1 MQALNRLV
9 WKDMRSDPGVWERFS
24 GEKKRPDRPFFTATV
39 VHALHQIFFQLAL
52 SLFLTGDV
60 TDPLLCILF

>member
-1 MQALNRLV
+1 
-9 WKDMRSDPGVWERFS
+9 MRSNPEVWERFS
-24 GEKKRPDRPFFTATV
+24 GEKKGLFRPFFTASV
-39 VHALHQIFFQLAL
+39 VHTSHHIFFQLAL

>member
-1 MQALNRLV
+1 MQALNRFV
-9 WKDMRSDPGVWERFS
+9 RKDMRSAPGVWERFA
-24 GEKKRPDRPFFTATV
+24 GEKKGPNGPFFTATV
-39 VHALHQIFFQLAL
+39 VHALHQLFFQLAL